1 MATHTY
7 LEFAEVAVVIAES
20 RKPRCC
26 GWGSRRLRAAGNL
39 QYVAHFGPP
48 GDCRMPDE
56 FLPSGNKG
64 LHSVLSFGLHSASLE
79 PALVLSRP

>member
-26 GWGSRRLRAAGNL
+26 GWGLRRLRAAGNL

-56 FLPSGNKG
+56 FLPRAIKDFTAYC
-64 LHSVLSFGLHSASLE
+64 H
-79 PALVLSRP
+79 LVFILQAWNRPWC